1 MIIKRFV
8 MALGLAIGL
17 GTSAVSAQMIGGE
30 VDIDGHRSDV
40 HFFGGELTVRGEV
53 QGDVAALAGEG
64 DIDAHVTGSVNFI
77 GGDISVRGT
86 VGEDIEIAGGDVE
99 IRADVGGDVSVAGGD
114 VHVSGTV
121 GGSLS
126 TAGGSIEIDA
136 IVEER
141 AHLAGGGIYVSP
153 TSQFRGGVEL
163 AAGEVELMGLIQG
176 DLDAEAS
183 EISIG
188 GTITGNVEIKAEEVY
203 ILDSA
208 RIEGTLEIRSP
219 NEPVVAAGAQIGL
232 LDYQYEDFNFG
243 AKHWD
248 DVDIDI
254 DGPWELIGAPF
265 AFFGFAIPGAALLLG
280 FMAVVLT
287 PNGTSRIAR
296 TFRRKP
302 LVSGFVGFLLFAFSP
317 VLLVV
322 LTVLLFITLIG
333 AVLIPF
339 LWILFWPFLL
349 LCLGMGA
356 LSVGDLI
363 FNRNPETPLGLGMR
377 LLSMLL
383 VLAGSVA
390 LGVIPG
396 LGAIVGL
403 LLVFIGFG
411 AWVLALGQGS
421 EPAVLS
427 PGGTMHHDNTVRQG

>member
-40 HFFGGELTVRGEV
+40 RFFGGELTVRGDVE
-53 QGDVAALAGEG
+53 GDVSALAGEG
-64 DIDAHVTGSVNFI
+64 DIDARITGSVNFI
-77 GGDISVRGT
+77 GGDVRVRGT
-86 VGEDIEIAGGDVE
+86 VGEDVEIAGGDVE
-99 IRADVGGDVSVAGGD
+99 VHADVAGDVSVAGGD

-126 TAGGSIEIDA
+126 TAGGSVEIDA
-136 IVEER
+136 IVADR
-141 AHLAGGGIYVSP
+141 AHLAGGSIQVSQA
-153 TSQFRGGVEL
+153 SQFRQGVEL
-163 AAGEVELMGLIQG
+163 AGGEVELLGLING

-183 EISIG
+183 EISIA
-188 GTITGNVEIKAEEVY
+188 GTITGNVTIKAEEVY
-203 ILDSA
+203 ILDTA
-208 RIEGTLEIRSP
+208 VIEGTLEIRSP
-219 NEPVVAAGAQIGL
+219 VEPIVAAGARIGE
-232 LDYQYEDFNFG
+232 LDYQFEDFNFG

-265 AFFGFAIPGAALLLG
+265 AFFGFAIPGAAMLLG
-280 FMAVVLT
+280 FLAVVIA
-287 PNGTSRIAR
+287 PNGSSRVAR

-317 VLLVV
+317 VLLVI
-322 LTVLLFITLIG
+322 LTVLLAITVIG

-339 LWILFWPFLL
+339 LWVLFWPFLL
-349 LCLGMGA
+349 LCLGLGA
-356 LSVGDLI
+356 LAVGDLI
-363 FNRNPETPLGLGMR
+363 FNRNPETPMGLGMR

-411 AWVLALGQGS
+411 AWILALGQGS
-421 EPAVLS
+421 EPLVMS
-427 PGGTMHHDNTVRQG
+427 PGGAMHHDNTVRQG

>member
-17 GTSAVSAQMIGGE
+17 GATPVSAQMIGGE

-40 HFFGGELTVRGEV
+40 HFFGGELTVRGDV

-64 DIDAHVTGSVNFI
+64 DIDANVTGSVNFI

-99 IRADVGGDVSVAGGD
+99 VSADVAGDVSVAGGD

-126 TAGGSIEIDA
+126 TAGGSVEIDA
-136 IVEER
+136 IVEDR

-153 TSQFRGGVEL
+153 TAQFRQGVEL
-163 AAGEVELMGLIQG
+163 AGGEVELFGLIDG

-183 EISIG
+183 EISIA

-203 ILDSA
+203 ILESA
-208 RIEGTLEIRSP
+208 RIEGTLNIRSP
-219 NEPVVAAGAQIGL
+219 VEPVIASGAEIGEL
-232 LDYQYEDFNFG
+232 NYVYENFNFG

-265 AFFGFAIPGAALLLG
+265 AFFGFAIPGSALLLG
-280 FMAVVLT
+280 FLAVVLA
-287 PNGTSRIAR
+287 PNGTGRVAR
-296 TFRRKP
+296 TFRSKP

-317 VLLVV
+317 VLLVI
-322 LTVLLFITLIG
+322 LTVLLAITVIG

-356 LSVGDLI
+356 LAVGDLI
-363 FNRNPETPLGLGMR
+363 FNRNPDVPLGLGMR
-377 LLSMLL
+377 LLSLLL
-383 VLAGSVA
+383 VLAASVA

-403 LLVFIGFG
+403 ILVFIGFG
-411 AWVLALGQGS
+411 AWVLALGGNDQPAPKASGGS
-421 EPAVLS
+421 
-427 PGGTMHHDNTVRQG
+427 MHHDNAVTQG